1 MLSLEENGP
10 GIVAVDTQTQMHE
23 SKAVISEYQKEG
35 VDIVPELPKAPPAQ
49 LIVSIKTAFD
59 VPNRTHNSSEPEEF
73 GRGTLM
79 RSDQNLTNYNQQ
91 RKSSNE

>member
-10 GIVAVDTQTQMHE
+10 QIVAVDTETQMHQ
-23 SKAVISEYQKEG
+23 SKAVMSEYQKEG
-35 VDIVPELPKAPPAQ
+35 VDVVPELPKNQAS
-49 LIVSIKTAFD
+49 LIVSIKTAFE

-79 RSDQNLTNYNQQ
+79 RSEQNLTNNNFQ
-91 RKSSNE
+91 RKSNE